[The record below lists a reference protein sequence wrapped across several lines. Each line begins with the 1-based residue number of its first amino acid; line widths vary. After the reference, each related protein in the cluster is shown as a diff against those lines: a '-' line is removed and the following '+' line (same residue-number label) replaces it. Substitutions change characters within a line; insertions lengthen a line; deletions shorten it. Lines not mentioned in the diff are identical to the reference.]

1 MENFDSVIE
10 VIHEAISGYL
20 EVFNT
25 REDVERSIKEDMS
38 VMEIPYTLFWKQDSI
53 SNYDDLVDH
62 EVDVVSI
69 PKLIV
74 RGKYLGT
81 HFFMEF
87 YFKNAKEF

>member
-1 MENFDSVIE
+1 
-10 VIHEAISGYL
+10 
-20 EVFNT
+20 
-25 REDVERSIKEDMS
+25 
-38 VMEIPYTLFWKQDSI
+38 MEIPYTLCWKQDSI
-53 SNYDDLVDH
+53 SNYDGLVDS